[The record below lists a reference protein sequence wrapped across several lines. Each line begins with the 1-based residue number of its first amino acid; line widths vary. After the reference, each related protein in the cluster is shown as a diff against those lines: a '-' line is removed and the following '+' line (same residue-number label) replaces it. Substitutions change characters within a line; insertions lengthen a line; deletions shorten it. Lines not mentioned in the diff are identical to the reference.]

1 MTEARRRVGGLL
13 AAIVLTLGAAP
24 AWGQRPLPG
33 DRAGRAF
40 DLERR
45 GQHAQAVSI
54 YREMLEQQPGDL
66 GALLGLERSLG
77 ALNRLA
83 DMLPDVRGALAA
95 GEPSAALYGI
105 AVRVYTAVR
114 QPTDSV
120 RAIVDRWARLEPKSD
135 APYQEWGAA
144 ALAGRDRAAA
154 KAAYEL
160 GRQRLG
166 GEVLAGELAQLA
178 TIDGDYDTAVREWMA
193 AIGQVPG
200 YRGAA
205 ASMLAQ
211 IPAPARPGVLR
222 ALEEQRSAAGERLGA
237 TLAIRWGD
245 PVGGIRRLER
255 ALPVLG
261 TESVEALQDALD
273 ELRLQRGNDA
283 QLARGIGL
291 ELLGQKVPEQATR
304 FWLEAARAY
313 ADAGDQRSARRMLG
327 QLAGDP
333 RASPKVAASATST
346 LVSVLVSEGKL
357 EEASRQFEQL
367 KGGLT
372 EEDRQ
377 DLARRLTEG
386 WIGQGRL
393 DRAERLLATDSTVD
407 GLALKGWIRL
417 YQGRLGEAAELL
429 RDAGPYA
436 GERPAAV
443 SRTAVLAL
451 LQVIDQDSLPALGH
465 ALHGLVTHD
474 SAGAADAL
482 EQVAAGLPPDR
493 GGAEVRLLAG
503 RVRAGLGQQDRA
515 ERIFA
520 EVAALGIPA
529 SAPQAELERARILL
543 AGERQAEAIALLEH
557 LIVGF
562 PTSAVAPQAR
572 RLLDV
577 ARGAVPPT

>member
-1 MTEARRRVGGLL
+1 MTGARWRLGGLVAAL
-13 AAIVLTLGAAP
+13 ALAGSPAP
-24 AWGQRPLPG
+24 VWGQRPLPG

-45 GQHAQAVSI
+45 GQPAQAMAI
-54 YREMLEQQPGDL
+54 YREMLGEQPADV
-66 GALLGLERSLG
+66 GALLGLERTLG
-77 ALNRLA
+77 TLNRLA
-83 DMLPDVRGALAA
+83 DMVPDVQKALAV
-95 GEPSAALYGI
+95 GEPSSALYGI
-105 AVRVYTAVR
+105 AVRVYTGVR
-114 QPTDSV
+114 QPSDSV
-120 RAIVDRWARLEPKSD
+120 RAIVDRWAKLEPKSD

-144 ALAGRDRAAA
+144 AMTNRDRATA
-154 KAAYEL
+154 KAAYQL

-166 GEVLAGELAQLA
+166 GDVLAGELAQLA
-178 TIDGDYDTAVREWMA
+178 TIDGDYDTAVHEWMG
-193 AIGQVPG
+193 AIAQVPG

-205 ASMLAQ
+205 ASMLGQ

-222 ALEEQRSAAGERLGA
+222 ALEQQRSPAAERLGA

-245 PVGGIRRLER
+245 PVGGIRKLER

-261 TESVEALQDALD
+261 PETVEALQDALD
-273 ELRLQRGNDA
+273 ELRLQRGDDA
-283 QLARGIGL
+283 DLARGIGL

-304 FWLEAARAY
+304 YWLEAARAY

-327 QLAGDP
+327 QLAGHP
-333 RASPKVAASATST
+333 GASPKLAASATST

-357 EEASRQFEQL
+357 DEANQQFEKL

-386 WIGQGRL
+386 WMRQGQL
-393 DRAERLLATDSTVD
+393 DRALGLVANDSTVE
-407 GLALKGWIRL
+407 GLALRGWIRL
-417 YQGRLGEAAELL
+417 YQGRLGEAAQLL

-436 GERPAAV
+436 GERAAAV

-465 ALHGLVTHD
+465 ALHGLVRHD
-474 SAGAADAL
+474 SAGAADEL
-482 EQVAAGLPPDR
+482 ERVGAGLPPER
-493 GGAEVRLLAG
+493 GGAEVKLLAG
-503 RVRAGLGQQDRA
+503 RVRAGLGQQQRA

-529 SAPQAELERARILL
+529 SAPEAELERARILV
-543 AGERQAEAIALLEH
+543 AVERQSEAVALLEH
-557 LIVGF
+557 LIVSY
-562 PTSAVAPQAR
+562 PASAVAPQAR

-577 ARGAVPPT
+577 VRGAVPPS